1 MPTYGRPRATPV
13 ETKYE
18 RENQLPRHRRQTD
31 IRLFKVSDGMITVTA
46 PDGHTRT
53 VDIDESML
61 CPETLAKMLL
71 LPIASEGATALPLIS
86 PSCRSC

>member
-1 MPTYGRPRATPV
+1 MS
-13 ETKYE
+13 EKISF
-18 RENQLPRHRRQTD
+18 QDTD
-31 IRLFKVSDGMITVTA
+31 GKQASGLFKVSDGLIIVTA

-71 LPIASEGATALPLIS
+71 LPIASEGATALRLIS

>member
-1 MPTYGRPRATPV
+1 MS
-13 ETKYE
+13 EKISF
-18 RENQLPRHRRQTD
+18 QDTD
-31 IRLFKVSDGMITVTA
+31 GKQASGLFKVSDGMITVTA

-71 LPIASEGATALPLIS
+71 SWEPKRRHMERQRT
-86 PSCRSC
+86 